1 MFHVEIII
9 EEKEHPRT
17 KDALKMKTKE
27 IEKLKAHY
35 LTMIAEKNFDHFINP
50 NIIHLVEGEAE
61 IHWQPTH
68 EHLNRF
74 GAVHGGALAGL
85 IDTVASITSLTQ
97 MKRIVTIEL
106 NISYVK
112 AANITTKVIAKGKVI
127 QSGKSLIRT
136 RVELFN
142 EEGQLLTTG
151 NLTFFVLGE
160 LTL

>member
-1 MFHVEIII
+1 
-9 EEKEHPRT
+9 
-17 KDALKMKTKE
+17 MKTKE
-27 IEKLKAHY
+27 IEKLKSHY
-35 LTMIAEKNFDHFINP
+35 LTMIAEKNFDHFIDP
-50 NIIHLVEGEAE
+50 KIIDLIDGEAV
-61 IHWQPTH
+61 IHWQPKAD
-68 EHLNRF
+68 HLNRF
-74 GAVHGGALAGL
+74 GAVHGGALAAL
-85 IDTVASITSLTQ
+85 IDTVAAITSLTQ

-106 NISYVK
+106 NVSYIK
-112 AANITTKVIAKGKVI
+112 AANINTKIVAKGKVI

>member
-1 MFHVEIII
+1 
-9 EEKEHPRT
+9 
-17 KDALKMKTKE
+17 MKTKE

-35 LTMIAEKNFDHFINP
+35 LTILAEKNFDHFMNP
-50 NIIHLVEGEAE
+50 KVILLGDGEAE
-61 IHWQPTH
+61 IHWQATH
-68 EHLNRF
+68 DHLNRF
-74 GAVHGGALAGL
+74 GVVHGGALAGL
-85 IDTVASITSLTQ
+85 IDTVAAITSLTQ

-112 AANITTKVIAKGKVI
+112 AASITTKIIAKGKVI